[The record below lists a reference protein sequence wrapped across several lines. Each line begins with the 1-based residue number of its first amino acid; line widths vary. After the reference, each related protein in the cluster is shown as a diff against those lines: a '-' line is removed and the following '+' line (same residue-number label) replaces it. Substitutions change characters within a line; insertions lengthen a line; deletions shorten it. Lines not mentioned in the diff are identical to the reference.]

1 MSAVIR
7 EPKAPR
13 EPQASTAA
21 VQELRKGLRA
31 IDEKHAAA
39 QEEIA
44 AVAGKLGATIGR
56 YNQMQP
62 LIAGGAAGL
71 ATATR
76 VWKRAASRF
85 KYNTRNCFGSDAFWF
100 NY

>member
-31 IDEKHAAA
+31 ILEKQATA

-44 AVAGKLGATIGR
+44 SVAGKLGATIGR
-56 YNQMQP
+56 Y
-62 LIAGGAAGL
+62 
-71 ATATR
+71 
-76 VWKRAASRF
+76 K
-85 KYNTRNCFGSDAFWF
+85 
-100 NY
+100 